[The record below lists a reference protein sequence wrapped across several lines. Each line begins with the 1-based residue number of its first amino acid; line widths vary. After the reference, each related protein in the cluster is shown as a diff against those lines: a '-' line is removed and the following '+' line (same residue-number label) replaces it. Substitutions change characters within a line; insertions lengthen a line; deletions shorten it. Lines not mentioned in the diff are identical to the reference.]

1 MGRAARSIPPLQ
13 YHAASKQSAKANFE
27 TVYADKTGNRWED
40 RDRFVKCPG
49 KFYPLEIDYGHEQ
62 EDSARLSSLA
72 GAPSKLAPELQE
84 LIKMIF
90 DVDSMK
96 KAMLEFEVS

>member
-1 MGRAARSIPPLQ
+1 MSWPARYTASLQ
-13 YHAASKQSAKANFE
+13 YHAASKQAAKTDFQ
-27 TVYADKTGNRWED
+27 TVYVEKTGNHWDD

-62 EDSARLSSLA
+62 EDSAQLSSLA
-72 GAPSKLAPELQE
+72 VTQSKLAPELQE